1 MDDVGDARAILLRI
15 QVVMT
20 DDHGAG
26 IARMQFLKQSS
37 HGSLLCL
44 CARVGGL
51 TADVEPALIADA
63 YRVGVVIL
71 AVGTDHPFRTARLNL
86 SVTTDDVVVADA
98 KLIMSVAAM
107 PGVDLSGRGGLVG
120 PHCRTMN
127 NK

>member
-1 MDDVGDARAILLRI
+1 MRVQVVVTYDQCTRIAAVKFFQEPSERCLLR
-15 QVVMT
+15 Q
-20 DDHGAG
+20 
-26 IARMQFLKQSS
+26 R
-37 HGSLLCL
+37 
-44 CARVGGL
+44 ARVGGL

-63 YRVGVVIL
+63 YRVGVVVL
-71 AVGTDHPFRTARLNL
+71 AVGSYHPLRTAWLYL

>member
-1 MDDVGDARAILLRI
+1 MRVQVVVTYDQGLRIFPMQHLQQLQHRQLLR
-15 QVVMT
+15 Q
-20 DDHGAG
+20 
-26 IARMQFLKQSS
+26 R
-37 HGSLLCL
+37 
-44 CARVGGL
+44 ARVGGL

-63 YRVGVVIL
+63 YRVGVVVL
-71 AVGTDHPFRTARLNL
+71 AVGTDHPFRTARLYL